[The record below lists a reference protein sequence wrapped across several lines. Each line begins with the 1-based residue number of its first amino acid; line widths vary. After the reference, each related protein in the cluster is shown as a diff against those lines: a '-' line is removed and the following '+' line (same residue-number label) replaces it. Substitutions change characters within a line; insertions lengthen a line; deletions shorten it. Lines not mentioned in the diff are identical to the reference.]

1 MCRRSTALLLAALLL
16 LLLCAA
22 SRSVSAA
29 TTPTRA
35 AAAAT
40 APSPTTCPT
49 GVRLRKPLAS
59 LSDAERRAYVN
70 GMKTLKARGTLDQ
83 LSRRHRSGMAWH
95 GTPYFFLMH
104 RALVKDYEDE
114 LLKVAPGLTGAPY
127 WDELVDTSG
136 PITQSFVFRQ
146 DMLGP
151 LVRGPLRGAFAGLRD
166 DSNNLVTRNPL
177 SLSPRYQWLPS
188 GQVMAAILR
197 NVTTY
202 GQMAKILEVSP
213 HNQYHVM
220 VGGHMG
226 DPSISPSDPT
236 FWVHHVYIDLLWALW
251 QSLSLNNFQDLT
263 STDLHN
269 GQTAI
274 PLADRVVLYPERW
287 TNRDI
292 VYYRT
297 RLCYQY
303 ALPLMTAP
311 AARRLQDDASSASS
325 STAKKGSGK
334 CIPRPPKP
342 SVPFPTIEPLPA
354 DRVARIMPNMSID
367 AWREVEKR
375 VNEVAQLLNQE
386 VQSGHVN
393 ATQLP
398 NVAQLFQASV
408 SNCSMGVDDDDF
420 QDSGIDVVQTAAA
433 QLQAAQEGSASANST
448 ATNVHSGAHTG
459 RVISEWT
466 TVVALAVVAV
476 AAWLV

>member
-1 MCRRSTALLLAALLL
+1 MRRWSTALLLAALLL
-16 LLLCAA
+16 LLCAT
-22 SRSVSAA
+22 SRPVSAA

-35 AAAAT
+35 AAAAA

-114 LLKVAPGLTGAPY
+114 LLKVAPTLTGAPY
-127 WDELVDTSG
+127 WDELVDTTG

-146 DMLGP
+146 DVLGP

-177 SLSPRYQWLPS
+177 ALSPRYQWLPS

-213 HNQYHVM
+213 HNQYHVL

-251 QSLSLNNFQDLT
+251 QSLSLKNFQDLT
-263 STDLHN
+263 STDLRN

-274 PLADRVVLYPERW
+274 PLTDRVVLYPERW

-311 AARRLQDDASSASS
+311 AARRLQDDASSAS
-325 STAKKGSGK
+325 TKKGSGK
-334 CIPRPPKP
+334 CIPRPPKQ

-367 AWREVEKR
+367 AWREIEKR

-398 NVAQLFQASV
+398 TVAQLFQSSV
-408 SNCSMGVDDDDF
+408 SNCSMGVDNDDY

-433 QLQAAQEGSASANST
+433 QLQAAQGSSENANAT
-448 ATNVHSGAHTG
+448 ATNVHSGAHIG
-459 RVISEWT
+459 RGMNKWT
-466 TVVALAVVAV
+466 SAVALAVVVV
-476 AAWLV
+476 AMWFV